1 MNSEY
6 MADIQLLQFAALL
19 GAIAL
24 AAADG
29 VQNPAPVLRHGSFTC
44 LDLAAGEDGH
54 WFGVYV

>member
-1 MNSEY
+1 

-54 WFGVYV
+54 